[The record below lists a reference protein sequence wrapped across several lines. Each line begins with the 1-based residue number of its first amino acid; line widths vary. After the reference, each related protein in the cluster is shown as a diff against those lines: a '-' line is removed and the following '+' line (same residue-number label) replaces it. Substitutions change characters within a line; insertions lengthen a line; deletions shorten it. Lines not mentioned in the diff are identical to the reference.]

1 MLENLENDSDDAIGL
16 EIDLST
22 LLHKTK
28 YFVSYYMRD
37 CNADV
42 WEVVGNADVWAVVGN
57 GSVAE
62 QTLPTPEDSQFG
74 SSH

>member
-42 WEVVGNADVWAVVGN
+42 WAVVGN

-74 SSH
+74 SNH